1 MATPGAGHGRVPVRI
16 SPSVWSDEVERLDRR
31 SAGRAA
37 AERERPRLETLGVAI
52 GEVLRCVDPGPDG
65 TRLAGQFKLYVPIA
79 AAPASQRPFGFV
91 LSPRT
96 DEHGLYFVVLAFGER
111 HPRRGTRSVYER
123 AHKRLH
129 GRYPDQ

>member
-1 MATPGAGHGRVPVRI
+1 VTTPAPGHGRVPVRI
-16 SPSVWSDEVERLDRR
+16 SPSVWSDEVERLDRG
-31 SAGRAA
+31 SAGRIA
-37 AERERPRLETLGVAI
+37 AERERPRLETLGVTI
-52 GEVLRCVDPGPDG
+52 DDVLRRVDPGPDG
-65 TRLAGQFKLYVPIA
+65 TRLASQFKLYVPIA
-79 AAPASQRPFGFV
+79 DAPASRRPFGFV

-96 DEHGLYFVVLAFGER
+96 DEQGLYFVVLAFGER